1 MDKAAMPGINRRQIL
16 GTALAGVAGSL
27 LPAGLAGCL
36 AAKPTGAVDTSAWKT
51 HCVGRFLIKLPAAA
65 TTRFSAS
72 IYGYDIAWRRDL
84 TPETAKLEVEQAAKK
99 YGSQLIATFPLP
111 GGGIVLH
118 RWSEPYSTTWSNMDC
133 YFVSQDDRRRV
144 FLYKAEVGVSS
155 FELGPQ
161 AAERM
166 AKTLY
171 ARDDWEPI
179 PTEPGF
185 AFEGGFLKRSGNPWR
200 AEDAVL
206 AFDTL
211 PPYLGT
217 CGDFRTYVFAK
228 SGEQMFASEGA
239 GDILAA
245 IMAKGTILRKGDVTV
260 DGIAAQEICVAH
272 TEEGKRKY
280 DFTMQAPNEGKNMA
294 RPMIILEMS
303 SDDERDKFGNY
314 KFRNGFASDAE
325 AIEVWNALRDSIRLR
340 PGAV

>member
-1 MDKAAMPGINRRQIL
+1 MNEAANARISRRRVL
-16 GTALAGVAGSL
+16 GTALASVAGAL

-36 AAKPTGAVDTSAWKT
+36 AAKPTGAVDTSSWKAY
-51 HCVGRFLIKLPAAA
+51 CVGRFLIKLPAAA

-84 TPETAKLEVEQAAKK
+84 TPETAKLEVEQAAVK

-118 RWSEPYSTTWSNMDC
+118 RWNHSYSTTMSVMEC
-133 YFVSQDDRRRV
+133 YFVSQDDKRRV
-144 FLYKAEVGVSS
+144 FYYSPKVSDDS
-155 FELGPQ
+155 FEYSRQ
-161 AAERM
+161 TMEII
-166 AKTLY
+166 AKSAY
-171 ARDDWEPI
+171 ARDHWDPI

-211 PPYLGT
+211 PPYLGI
-217 CGDFRTYVFAK
+217 CGDFRTYMFATD
-228 SGEQMFASEGA
+228 GEQMFAEEGVA
-239 GDILAA
+239 ERLAA
-245 IMAKGTILRKGDVTV
+245 IASKITVLRKGDVKV
-260 DGIAAQEICVAH
+260 DGIAAQELGAAA

-280 DFTMQAPNEGKNMA
+280 NFTMQAPGEGKNMA

-325 AIEVWNALRDSIRLR
+325 AVEVWNALRDSIRLR